1 VSAIIIKCPQGPF
14 AILVDEIV
22 GQEDVVAQPIDRRLQ
37 HLPYIAAVATLNR
50 GSVVVVIDSDDIA
63 VAIQRLATRHDGLT
77 INVGSAADEK
87 RQQVLIVDDSLTV
100 RELERKLLTDAGYD
114 VTVALD
120 GLDGLQQVA
129 LKDFD
134 LLVTD
139 VDMPR
144 MNGFELIETL
154 RKNPRYASIPTVVV
168 SYKER
173 PEDKRRGLECGADAY
188 LTKESFHDDTFIKT
202 VQDLLRR

>member
-1 VSAIIIKCPQGPF
+1 M
-14 AILVDEIV
+14 
-22 GQEDVVAQPIDRRLQ
+22 
-37 HLPYIAAVATLNR
+37 
-50 GSVVVVIDSDDIA
+50 
-63 VAIQRLATRHDGLT
+63 
-77 INVGSAADEK
+77 
-87 RQQVLIVDDSLTV
+87 IVDDSLTV

-188 LTKESFHDDTFIKT
+188 LTKGSFQDDTFIKT